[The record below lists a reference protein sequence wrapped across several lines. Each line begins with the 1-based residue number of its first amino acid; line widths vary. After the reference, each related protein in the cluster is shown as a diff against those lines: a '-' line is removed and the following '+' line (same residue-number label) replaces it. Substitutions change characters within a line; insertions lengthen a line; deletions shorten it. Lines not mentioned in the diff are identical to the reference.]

1 MSEKSLRTK
10 IAKFEEKER
19 KWKET
24 KRALK
29 AELRRTRGR
38 LKEVCENRDKWR
50 SHCRGQKNSIKS
62 SKVNKRGGEGVNVEK
77 ISGHQYSTL
86 VVTLCISIYIL
97 GNCGLRSSI
106 RILSCLCIIGGL
118 ELGKLPSKSSLENWI
133 KKLGYSIAVSD
144 LPQYSHCSYSLII
157 DESMV
162 IGQERLFVIL
172 GVKSFKLGDEAL
184 GMSQVKILSMSAQPS
199 WTGEQIAAE
208 IKKVTEKEGKS
219 AEYVISDKGSTMLKG
234 INTAGLIRIA
244 DIGHEVARLTE
255 KHYGTPCLESF
266 LAAAKQSKAKLIMT
280 PSSYLLCPKQRN
292 IARFMNLPPIIAWGL
307 GVLRNM
313 DKLSPKE
320 QGLFEWI
327 KAYSELLTEMSKVF
341 KVTEIILKKIKNE
354 GLSYSTIED
363 CLAIFRQQRPSA
375 SIVFSKL
382 LDDIEAHLNGE
393 KDKLPTESTVWHASS
408 DIIESLFGQYK
419 SRKASNP
426 QHGVTPFILFL
437 PILTKELPDQDCLD
451 IDVKGALE
459 NVLLS
464 DLKTW
469 NRNHLIENQVFK
481 RKKLFKN

>member
-1 MSEKSLRTK
+1 
-10 IAKFEEKER
+10 
-19 KWKET
+19 
-24 KRALK
+24 
-29 AELRRTRGR
+29 
-38 LKEVCENRDKWR
+38 
-50 SHCRGQKNSIKS
+50 
-62 SKVNKRGGEGVNVEK
+62 
-77 ISGHQYSTL
+77 
-86 VVTLCISIYIL
+86 
-97 GNCGLRSSI
+97 
-106 RILSCLCIIGGL
+106 
-118 ELGKLPSKSSLENWI
+118 
-133 KKLGYSIAVSD
+133 
-144 LPQYSHCSYSLII
+144 
-157 DESMV
+157 MV

-172 GVKSFKLGDEAL
+172 GVRSFKTGDEAL

-234 INTAGLIRIA
+234 INTAGLIRID

-320 QGLFEWI
+320 QGQFEWI
-327 KAYSELLTEMSKVF
+327 KAYSDLLTEMSKVF
-341 KVTEIILKKIKNE
+341 KMTEIILKKIKNE
-354 GLSYSTIED
+354 GLSYSIIEY
-363 CLAIFRQQRPSA
+363 CLALFTQQRPGA
-375 SIVFSKL
+375 SIVFAKL
-382 LDDIEAHLNGE
+382 LDDMETHLNGE
-393 KDKLPTESTVWHASS
+393 KEKLPNAEAIWHASS

-437 PILTKELPDQDCLD
+437 PILTRKIPDQDCLD

-469 NRNHLIENQVFK
+469 NLDHLVENQVFRK
-481 RKKLFKN
+481 RKLFKN